1 MRDLSRRGMEYIII
15 ELCICTW
22 RVFCQNFRPFV
33 FDIFNTDILPYYLD
47 CASVWKNGVLSSSMQ
62 SILCCPR
69 TTYLLKDFLNLRHA
83 LLKFLFELFSW
94 TLVYVLVCTKK
105 FPPPQIW
112 RNATRSKWL
121 KVWEGK
127 KEFWLELLWPSLLP
141 LLSVFWT
148 VLTRR

>member
-22 RVFCQNFRPFV
+22 RVFCQNVRPFV

-105 FPPPQIW
+105 FPPPKYEETQREVNDW
-112 RNATRSKWL
+112 KCGKERRSFDL
-121 KVWEGK
+121 NYCG
-127 KEFWLELLWPSLLP
+127 LLFYLSCPSSGP
-141 LLSVFWT
+141 C
-148 VLTRR
+148 